1 MNMGKK
7 VTRKHF
13 SNRVMLSLIIV
24 IILILSLIPYTSVVC
39 PAWEIQVIDEYG
51 NPFPKAN
58 ISHYWQ
64 YYSLEHNDHELDTCT
79 DVTGNITFPERTVS
93 AGFLRRIYGI
103 VSEILDQGQNASIG
117 PHTNV
122 IASGKGYD
130 NHALYYNNDTIPQ
143 VIQLKKHA
151 PDSLFIYR
159 RNCE

>member
-1 MNMGKK
+1 MKK
-7 VTRKHF
+7 VKRKHF
-13 SNRVMLSLIIV
+13 TKR
-24 IILILSLIPYTSVVC
+24 IILSIIAVVILVLSLIPYTSVVC

-64 YYSLEHNDHELDTCT
+64 YYSLEDFDHELDTCT
-79 DVTGNITFPERTVS
+79 DVTGNITFPERTIS
-93 AGFLRRIYGI
+93 AGLLMRIYGI
-103 VSEILDQGQNASIG
+103 VNEILDQGQNASIG

-130 NHALYYNNDTIPQ
+130 NHLFYYNNQKTPQ

-151 PDSLFIYR
+151 PYSLFIYR